1 MLRFAAKRAV
11 TAALKHPR
19 KPLPTVRSY
28 ATDGRDA
35 DSVSLQMI
43 NYALNLARSQKSGES
58 YAQALLVL
66 EQGLSNLRRVDSAHE
81 DGVGMVLLAMSTILA
96 ERGEFGDA
104 IEKLQEVVDLERS
117 SLVVK
122 VAAWE
127 GLVGLHL
134 ETGQDVTSSVPAD
147 ECLQLLKN
155 TPKDE
160 SSTFKALHLR
170 ANAVK
175 GLADLVTGDL
185 TSGNSY
191 FGDNTSFE
199 SQETRCCT
207 GNVALSH
214 GEFLHASGK
223 LSAAEEFY
231 QKALKASETKDFSD
245 ATVLAAGNMVSEKV
259 SLGASCALGQ
269 LLTHLGNFQEAEEIL
284 TKALTKAETHF
295 GSCHPN
301 VGVVL
306 TCIAMMF
313 GHKARLERSSSL
325 LIQEGLYRRALDLLK
340 APSLDTEVTDMHVDK
355 RDIVAL
361 ARGGYA
367 QTLSVQ
373 QYRKEEGERMRKWA
387 ESIWRNCR
395 LSLAEALEISEPSK
409 VTVIDARIN
418 RVI

>member
-185 TSGNSY
+185 TS
-191 FGDNTSFE
+191 
-199 SQETRCCT
+199 